1 LKKSTKVTLC
11 VDDLKVGMHV
21 VGLDRSWLTTSLL
34 SHRFMIKTEK
44 DIEKLKQNGIRHV
57 IVEVDKTDSET
68 ASEASK
74 NRQTPE
80 NPDTFSN
87 FSAIEIGE
95 ISVRSVNEVKV
106 LQDRTVTALKASF
119 EQVRL
124 GKAIPTRELRGQV
137 EETIGILLSN
147 PHAISLLAV
156 IHENDDETYVHSANT
171 MLLATGYAIRQKIPR
186 DQWISWGIAALL
198 HDMGKTQ
205 VPSEI
210 LKKTGR
216 LDAREWEIM
225 RTHPLLGYRI
235 LRKNP
240 EPDVRNLAAKVA
252 VEHHERENGTGY
264 PYGLGL
270 DKIHPV
276 SRALMVLD
284 IYEALTA
291 DRVYRAGLAPQKAIQ
306 YLLEGGRDKVDPS
319 IARELSLMVGIYPLG
334 TFIEVE
340 GGDIGIIL
348 DYSDRANHQ
357 GEAKVLVM
365 LSPERKPLRI
375 PRVVTLPEMASGTI
389 WKTYHHRDL
398 GLSLEQVEVLIKKI
412 FKST

>member
-1 LKKSTKVTLC
+1 MKKSTKVTLS
-11 VDDLKVGMHV
+11 VDDLKVGMRV
-21 VGLDRSWLTTSLL
+21 VGLDRSWLATSLL
-34 SHRFMIKTEK
+34 SHRFMVKTEK
-44 DIEKLKQNGIRHV
+44 DIEKLKQNGIRNV
-57 IVEVDKTDSET
+57 IVEVDKTDSDTPSET
-68 ASEASK
+68 SK
-74 NRQTPE
+74 NREIPE
-80 NPDTFSN
+80 NPDPFSN

-95 ISVRSVNEVKV
+95 ISVRSINEVKL
-106 LQDRTVTALKASF
+106 LQDRTVAALKTSF
-119 EQVRL
+119 EQSRL
-124 GKAIPTRELRGQV
+124 GKTIPTRELRGQV

-270 DKIHPV
+270 DKVHPV

>member
-1 LKKSTKVTLC
+1 MKKSAKVTIS
-11 VDDLKVGMHV
+11 VDDLKIGMRV
-21 VGLDRSWLTTSLL
+21 VGLDRSWLSTSLL
-34 SHRFMIKTEK
+34 SHRFLIKSSK

-57 IVEVDKTDSET
+57 VVEIDKSDTEHPANGNKDRET
-68 ASEASK
+68 EE
-74 NRQTPE
+74 TPDLFPNLPSME
-80 NPDTFSN
+80 L
-87 FSAIEIGE
+87 GE
-95 ISVRSVNEVKV
+95 TSVRSLKEVKH
-106 LQDRTVTALKASF
+106 LQDRTVTTLKTSF
-119 EQVRL
+119 EQARL

-137 EETIGILLSN
+137 EETIGTLLSN

-171 MLLATGYAIRQKIPR
+171 MILATGFAIRQKIPR
-186 DQWISWGIAALL
+186 DEWISWGIAALL

-205 VPSEI
+205 IPPEI
-210 LKKTGR
+210 LKKPGR

-235 LRKNP
+235 LKKNP
-240 EPDVRNLAAKVA
+240 EPEVRNLAAKVA

-319 IARELSLMVGIYPLG
+319 IARELSMMVGIYPLG

-348 DYSDRANHQ
+348 DYSDRANHN
-357 GEAKVLVM
+357 GEAKVLVL
-365 LSPERKPLRI
+365 LSSERRPLKM
-375 PRVVTLPEMASGTI
+375 PRVITLPEATPESV
-389 WKTYHHRDL
+389 WKTFHHRDL
-398 GLSLEQVEVLIKKI
+398 GLSLEQVEILIKKV
-412 FKST
+412 FRTT